1 MAERMTFPMYAIHR
15 QQTQALWQAV
25 QSLLDERGVM
35 VAGDPPAA
43 DPGDLLA
50 HWRQPTLLLSQT
62 CGYPLVTQLP
72 EVQTVGCFHYAA
84 PGCEGR
90 RYRSLLVV
98 READSHRM
106 LGDFFGRRA
115 VCNAEHSQSGYNV
128 LRKMVAP
135 LSREGRFF
143 SAVMF
148 SGSHRQSLRELQQ
161 ENADIAAIDC
171 VTYAEEAELL
181 SPLVFLRCTPL
192 TRADTAIREFAQ
204 RLYRPDAAEESLNQ
218 LMADLLLRMPYS
230 PGATQVQDSAA
241 DAFARAK
248 GVCQDHTHVFL
259 ACCRALEIP
268 ARYVS
273 GYVYSDNAQH
283 VAMHAWAE
291 VWLDGRWLSFDITNN
306 TRRLNQH
313 LRLATG
319 LDYLDACPVRGTR
332 LGGGGEIMLTNAEV
346 REHSQQAQQQ

>member
-1 MAERMTFPMYAIHR
+1 MT
-15 QQTQALWQAV
+15 TTDGW
-25 QSLLDERGVM
+25 G
-35 VAGDPPAA
+35 
-43 DPGDLLA
+43 
-50 HWRQPTLLLSQT
+50 
-62 CGYPLVTQLP
+62 
-72 EVQTVGCFHYAA
+72 
-84 PGCEGR
+84 
-90 RYRSLLVV
+90 
-98 READSHRM
+98 
-106 LGDFFGRRA
+106 
-115 VCNAEHSQSGYNV
+115 NV
-128 LRKMVAP
+128 LHVLTLDNPHKEITIRA
-135 LSREGRFF
+135 
-143 SAVMF
+143 
-148 SGSHRQSLRELQQ
+148 SGIV
-161 ENADIAAIDC
+161 DIADEGEE
-171 VTYAEEAELL
+171 TRDEEAELL

>member
-1 MAERMTFPMYAIHR
+1 MKLVIDHLTRYGYDEEVKFSTQYLRLTPRSTAR
-15 QQTQALWQAV
+15 QTITAWTLT
-25 QSLLDERGVM
+25 LPDG
-35 VAGDPPAA
+35 AA
-43 DPGDLLA
+43 A
-50 HWRQPTLLLSQT
+50 
-62 CGYPLVTQLP
+62 
-72 EVQTVGCFHYAA
+72 
-84 PGCEGR
+84 
-90 RYRSLLVV
+90 
-98 READSHRM
+98 
-106 LGDFFGRRA
+106 
-115 VCNAEHSQSGYNV
+115 
-128 LRKMVAP
+128 
-135 LSREGRFF
+135 
-143 SAVMF
+143 
-148 SGSHRQSLRELQQ
+148 
-161 ENADIAAIDC
+161 
-171 VTYAEEAELL
+171 
-181 SPLVFLRCTPL
+181 LVFLRCTPL